1 MAERHG
7 PGVGA
12 VDLNV
17 KQFTETL
24 VARWYNP
31 PRLRGSRPTQGPGR
45 GRVKMLKLLAV
56 TGIILAAILLL
67 VFIWPAKKTGDE
79 EVAEAKK

>member
-1 MAERHG
+1 
-7 PGVGA
+7 
-12 VDLNV
+12 
-17 KQFTETL
+17 
-24 VARWYNP
+24 
-31 PRLRGSRPTQGPGR
+31 
-45 GRVKMLKLLAV
+45 MLKLLAV